1 MKPKH
6 RRHLSLPDAKAALDE
21 LKESYMSMQITFKLQ
36 QRQRDKHKAS
46 LRKELVQRM
55 RSLAM
60 TTDSVVSTSD
70 EVWQSNRDIIAV
82 ALGKLGGPLRQLGLD
97 AISRS
102 KGERFVLLISQHSVL
117 GVYVPQGGCL
127 MKLVCLRGSPQ
138 VIKESEIR
146 QKFRFSANQFRPITH
161 AMQQEDAVAC

>member
-1 MKPKH
+1 M
-6 RRHLSLPDAKAALDE
+6 
-21 LKESYMSMQITFKLQ
+21 
-36 QRQRDKHKAS
+36 
-46 LRKELVQRM
+46 
-55 RSLAM
+55 
-60 TTDSVVSTSD
+60 TDSVVSTSD

-97 AISRS
+97 AISRA

-146 QKFRFSANQFRPITH
+146 QKYRFSANQFRPITH